1 MRTDRVL
8 KCPQLLP
15 SGSPVQNEGLR
26 AQGLTSPA
34 SLGHVSWLL
43 SGFLITAT
51 FQGFGVKASQVDK
64 SHLFKWAKRGF
75 TQ

>member
-8 KCPQLLP
+8 EHPQLLP
-15 SGSPVQNEGLR
+15 SSSVQNEGLR
-26 AQGLTSPA
+26 AQGLTSPG

-51 FQGFGVKASQVDK
+51 FRGFGVKASQVDK